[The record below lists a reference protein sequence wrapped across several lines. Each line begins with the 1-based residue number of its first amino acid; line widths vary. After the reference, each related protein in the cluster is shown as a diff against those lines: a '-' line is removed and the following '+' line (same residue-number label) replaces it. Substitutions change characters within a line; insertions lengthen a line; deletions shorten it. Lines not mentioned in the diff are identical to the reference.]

1 MFLDDAISLETGS
14 NTFLYLHAG
23 EIFVMV
29 QHLLLIE
36 CLLIIGIR
44 LANLDQSPDISLT
57 TSSLVTTL
65 PFLIP
70 HRARL
75 VHECSCVVP
84 HVRSAG
90 SKDLLGRLMIVEFW
104 TCSGVVDFGELLNLW
119 LDERWSG
126 VWKIVWLSNVCWW
139 QNTNMT
145 VCSAAHHSII

>member
-1 MFLDDAISLETGS
+1 MFLDDTISLETGS

-23 EIFVMV
+23 EIFVMI
-29 QHLLLIE
+29 QHLWIE
-36 CLLIIGIR
+36 CLLIIGIW

-75 VHECSCVVP
+75 AHECSCVVP

-90 SKDLLGRLMIVEFW
+90 SKDLGRLMIAEFW
-104 TCSGVVDFGELLNLW
+104 TCSRVVDFGELLNLW
-119 LDERWSG
+119 LDEKRSG
-126 VWKIVWLSNVCWW
+126 VWKIVWLNNVCWW
-139 QNTNMT
+139 QNTNRDWLE
-145 VCSAAHHSII
+145 IWP